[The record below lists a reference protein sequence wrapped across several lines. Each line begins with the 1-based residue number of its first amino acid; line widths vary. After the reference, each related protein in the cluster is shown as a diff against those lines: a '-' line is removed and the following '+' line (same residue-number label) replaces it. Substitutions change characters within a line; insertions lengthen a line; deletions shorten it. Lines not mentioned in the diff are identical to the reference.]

1 MIGNIKSRYENL
13 AGCGIIQKSAYGLYR
28 LLYRFLLKKEV
39 VDTNGLRLTPQ
50 RPFLPS
56 AHGKESGRC
65 IICITGFGHSGSGAI
80 VDLLS
85 EYDGVDVIGFTDKES
100 GRARC
105 MLEFDLMRRM
115 GGLFCLENCFVDR
128 FNQDSYIKLFLRFVS
143 YLHTE
148 IGGAFN
154 EDFMAATRD
163 FLDELVLMKIG
174 PLDSYGYAGNP
185 HLSVLGNAGAQILY
199 GAAGIKRRF
208 RLKPLPISEYRRV
221 AQRYVGKVL
230 GIISSAQYLVL
241 DQATSDGT
249 ADMEKYIGYLGPH
262 KLIVVYRDPR
272 DVYATARIHSVKW
285 IPNDPRDFVQW
296 YLNSVSGYLKV
307 SHKDFLLLRFE
318 DCCRK
323 YEETK
328 KRIEAFVGLAEGMHC
343 RKFTAFNPAVSIK
356 NVGLHRELKD
366 CHQNMAYIE
375 NQLAAYLYQDV

>member
-1 MIGNIKSRYENL
+1 MIGNVKSRYENL

-85 EYDGVDVIGFTDKES
+85 EYEGVDVIGFTDKES

-199 GAAGIKRRF
+199 GAAGIRRRF
-208 RLKPLPISEYRRV
+208 RLKPLSISEYRSI
-221 AQRYVGKVL
+221 AQRYVAKVL

-241 DQATSDGT
+241 DQATSDGN
-249 ADMEKYIGYLGPH
+249 ADIEKYIGYLGPH
-262 KLIVVYRDPR
+262 KLIAVYRDPR
-272 DVYATARIHSVKW
+272 DVYATARMHSVKW
-285 IPNDPRDFVQW
+285 IPNDSGDFVQW

-307 SHKDFLLLRFE
+307 AHKDFILLRFE

-328 KRIEAFVGLAEGMHC
+328 KRIEAFIGLTDGMHC

-356 NVGLHRELKD
+356 NVGLHRELKEGHD
-366 CHQNMAYIE
+366 DIVYIE
-375 NQLAAYLYQDV
+375 NQLESYLYQGV

>member
-1 MIGNIKSRYENL
+1 MIGNFKSKYENL
-13 AGCGIIQKSAYGLYR
+13 AGAGIVQKSAYGLYR
-28 LLYRFLLKKEV
+28 LLYRFLLNREI
-39 VDTNGLRLTPQ
+39 VDTNGLRLTPK

-56 AHGKESGRC
+56 AHGKGSGRS

-85 EYDGVDVIGFTDKES
+85 EYEGVDVIGFTDKES

-154 EDFMAATRD
+154 DDFIVATRD

-185 HLSVLGNAGAQILY
+185 HLNVLGNAGAQFLY
-199 GAAGIKRRF
+199 GDEGARRRF
-208 RLKPLPISEYRRV
+208 RLKALSISEYRNI
-221 AQRYVGKVL
+221 AQRYVARVL

-241 DQATSDGT
+241 DQATSDGN
-249 ADMEKYIGYLGPH
+249 ADMEKYTAYLGAH
-262 KLIVVYRDPR
+262 KLIAVYRDPR

-285 IPNDPRDFVQW
+285 IPNAPGDFVQW

-318 DCCRK
+318 DCCCK
-323 YEETK
+323 YQETK
-328 KRIEAFVGLAEGMHC
+328 ERIEAFVGLSAGMHC
-343 RKFTAFNPAVSIK
+343 RKSTAFNPAVSIK
-356 NVGLHRELKD
+356 NVGLHKELKGCD
-366 CHQNMAYIE
+366 KDMVYIE
-375 NQLAAYLYQDV
+375 EQLQTYLYQCF